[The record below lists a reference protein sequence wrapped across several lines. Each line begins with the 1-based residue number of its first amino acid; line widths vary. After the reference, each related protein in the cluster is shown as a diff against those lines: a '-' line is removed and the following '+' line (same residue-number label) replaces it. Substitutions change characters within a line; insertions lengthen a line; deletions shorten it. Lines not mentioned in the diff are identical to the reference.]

1 MIIVGLMDPIY
12 IQGSSK
18 NVKPDAGAK
27 FSNFARLF
35 LQDAPGNTDN
45 LKGIFLG
52 FAPGGAGGPIA
63 GSLVRKLQ
71 LIE

>member
-1 MIIVGLMDPIY
+1 MHPKY
-12 IQGSSK
+12 IKGNST

-27 FSNFARLF
+27 FSNFARIF
-35 LQDAPGNTDN
+35 LDIPPGKNTDN
-45 LKGIFLG
+45 LAGVFLG
-52 FAPGGAGGPIA
+52 FAPGGGGGVVA